1 MPDIAFAQNWTNLY
15 ELNINPGGVKVWARI
30 GAGITDVD
38 PEGNETTSDDAYYD
52 GEGMASSDVTGGQLT
67 VSFSGHRKHGDP
79 AQDYIASVAY
89 EYGEARKTDF
99 RWTCPDGDII
109 EGEATLAN
117 IKTQGGAANDKQSF
131 SFDVRFNGAPN
142 FTKGNADTFPENITL
157 EAITVEVGKETQAAP
172 TVTPEKAA
180 PAFLFGIEDDEI
192 ADVTS
197 DGKVIG
203 LKEGTT
209 RLSVKSAVKPTVRA
223 EVEVT
228 VTAATAAAPAP
239 AKAAAKK
246 TEATA

>member
-1 MPDIAFAQNWTNLY
+1 MLDIAFAQNWTNLY
-15 ELNINPGGVKVWARI
+15 ELNINPGGAPTWARI
-30 GAGITDVD
+30 GAGISDVD

-67 VSFSGHRKHGDP
+67 ISFSGHRKFGDP
-79 AQDYIASVAY
+79 AQDFIASLAY

-99 RWTCPDGDII
+99 RWTTPDGDVI

-117 IKTQGGAANDKQSF
+117 IKTQGGAANDKQTF
-131 SFDVRFNGAPN
+131 SFDVRFNGAP
-142 FTKGNADTFPENITL
+142 TYTPGDATTFPEEITL
-157 EAITVEVGKETQAAP
+157 EAVTVEVGKETQATA
-172 TVTPEKAA
+172 TVTPTNAS
-180 PAFLFGIEDDEI
+180 PAVLFGIEDDEI

-228 VTAATAAAPAP
+228 VTAASAAP

-246 TEATA
+246 SDATA